1 MNTLY
6 KVALTFTIIGAI
18 NWGMVGIFN
27 VNLISLLFGVDS
39 MLTNL
44 VYAIVGICGL
54 ISTGIL

>member
-27 VNLISLLFGVDS
+27 VKLVSLLFGVDS

-44 VYAIVGICGL
+44 V
-54 ISTGIL
+54 